1 MKTIE
6 FCSIVLLAIVVLC
19 QPVSASMSSLND
31 IAKQLKDIDESID
44 ELNEQMKNLAEEL
57 SNINGTIDKTTDNL
71 AVPIKTAM
79 LSIVME
85 MNKVDNTLQNIE
97 KVFDLEQIKLLIYI
111 SVAEMLILITML
123 VLLIVNLTLKL
134 KKK

>member
-31 IAKQLKDIDESID
+31 IAKQLKDVDESID
-44 ELNEQMKNLAEEL
+44 ELNEQMKLLAEEL

-123 VLLIVNLTLKL
+123 VLLIVNLMLKL